1 SLNIVLLCKG
11 AQRRSLPCKAGC
23 GEKRL
28 TACMPENDASERKSA
43 HKKTSPYT
51 NLFEDRENNEEETTR
66 RYDS

>member
-1 SLNIVLLCKG
+1 
-11 AQRRSLPCKAGC
+11 
-23 GEKRL
+23 
-28 TACMPENDASERKSA
+28 MPENDASERKSA